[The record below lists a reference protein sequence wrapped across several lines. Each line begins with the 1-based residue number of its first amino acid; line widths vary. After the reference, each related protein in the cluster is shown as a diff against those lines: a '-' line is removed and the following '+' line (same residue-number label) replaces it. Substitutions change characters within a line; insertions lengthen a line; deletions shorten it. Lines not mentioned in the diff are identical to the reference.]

1 MQFETDPDN
10 LTVGLM
16 ILDETEVVVLEC
28 AALQHLVALALRKF
42 SDEPNDKSVF
52 VAAQILDPVRNSETV
67 QIRGKTRDFEV
78 LARIVQDF
86 KPRLGVQYADTAKDM
101 YTDFRSAGTIL
112 GSNEN
117 YIGSILSGATID
129 EIVLT
134 MQVPD
139 SPSGLS

>member
-1 MQFETDPDN
+1 MHFETDPDN

-42 SDEPNDKSVF
+42 SDEPNDESVF
-52 VAAQILDPVRNSETV
+52 VAAQILDPVRDSETV

-86 KPRLGVQYADTAKDM
+86 KPRLGVQHADTAEAM
-101 YTDFRSAGTIL
+101 HTDFRAASTVL
-112 GSNEN
+112 GANED
-117 YIGSILSGATID
+117 YIGNVSSGAAIN
-129 EIVLT
+129 EIVLST
-134 MQVPD
+134 QVPD